1 MGPEAR
7 AARPGDAAALARV
20 AQASFPDPW
29 PERLF
34 HAQLRRPQTRAWVAR
49 DTRRGVVGY
58 VLGWCVLDEVQV
70 LSLAVEP
77 SWRRRGVGRRLL
89 NAYLD
94 ILRSEGV
101 RQITLEV
108 RASNDAA
115 HEFYREFG
123 FEVQG
128 ERPRYYPGGESAL
141 LLGAQL

>member
-1 MGPEAR
+1 
-7 AARPGDAAALARV
+7 
-20 AQASFPDPW
+20 
-29 PERLF
+29 
-34 HAQLRRPQTRAWVAR
+34 
-49 DTRRGVVGY
+49 
-58 VLGWCVLDEVQV
+58 
-70 LSLAVEP
+70 
-77 SWRRRGVGRRLL
+77 L